1 MRHHLVDGRT
11 TQRLRGE
18 RGWSCVELS
27 KRSGVTDR
35 TIQRI
40 EANEVLA
47 TPSTAHKLAAAFGI
61 DVDEL
66 LPRAAAK
73 VPAA

>member
-11 TQRLRGE
+11 VQRLRGE

-40 EANEVLA
+40 EANEVRANAA
-47 TPSTAHKLAAAFGI
+47 TAYKIATAFGI

-66 LPRAAAK
+66 LPQPTEAGVA
-73 VPAA
+73 